1 MALREEFEAAGNWLF
16 RRRSYLPV
24 LLLPILFADIAGVR
38 YPAAGQAPGPAWEGL
53 CLLVSILGLGVRVV
67 TVGFAPAGTSG
78 RNTGRQVAAVLNTTG
93 MYSVVRHPL
102 YVGNYLLWLGVAAL
116 PGLPWSPLVVT
127 LVFWLYYERIMFAE
141 EEFLRRSFGAAYAQW
156 ADVTPAIIPRLSRWR
171 PPAVPF
177 SVRTVLR
184 REYPGWWALV
194 ASFTVVHFAGD
205 LVRTGRPGLAPGW
218 GAAFVGTTIVCSA
231 LRLLK
236 RRTRLLH
243 VEGR

>member
-24 LLLPILFADIAGVR
+24 LLFPILLADIAGVR
-38 YPAAGQAPGPAWEGL
+38 YPAAGRAPGPVWEGL
-53 CLLVSILGLGVRVV
+53 CLLVSILGLGVRVA

-78 RNTGRQVAAVLNTTG
+78 RNTSRQVAATLNTTG

-102 YVGNYLLWLGVAAL
+102 YVGNYLLWLGVATL

-141 EEFLRRSFGAAYAQW
+141 EEFLRRDFGAAYTQW
-156 ADVTPAIIPRLSRWR
+156 ADRTPAIIPRPSRWR
-171 PPAVPF
+171 PPAFPF
-177 SVRTVLR
+177 SWRTVLR

-194 ASFTVVHFAGD
+194 ASFTAVLFAGD
-205 LVRTGRPGLAPGW
+205 FVRTGRPALAPGW
-218 GAAFVGTTIVCSA
+218 GAAFVGTTLVCSA
-231 LRLLK
+231 LRLVK

-243 VEGR
+243 VDGR

>member
-24 LLLPILFADIAGVR
+24 LLFPILLADIAGVR
-38 YPAAGQAPGPAWEGL
+38 YPASGQAPGPVWEGL
-53 CLLVSILGLGVRVV
+53 CLLVSILGVGVRVA

-78 RNTGRQVAAVLNTTG
+78 RNTGQQRAATLNTTG

-116 PGLPWSPLVVT
+116 PGLPWSPVVVT

-141 EEFLRRSFGAAYAQW
+141 EEFLRRSFGAAYTQW
-156 ADVTPAIIPRLSRWR
+156 ADVTPAIIPRVSRWR
-171 PPAVPF
+171 PPDFPF
-177 SVRTVLR
+177 SLRTVLR

-194 ASFTVVHFAGD
+194 ASFTVLHVAGAV
-205 LVRTGRPGLAPGW
+205 VRTGRPTLTPGW
-218 GAAFVGTTIVCSA
+218 GAAFAATTVVCYA